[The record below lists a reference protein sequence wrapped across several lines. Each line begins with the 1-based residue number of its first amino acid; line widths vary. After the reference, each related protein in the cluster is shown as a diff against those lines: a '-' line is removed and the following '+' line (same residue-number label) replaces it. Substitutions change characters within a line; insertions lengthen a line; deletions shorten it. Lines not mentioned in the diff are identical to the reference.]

1 MWRYLVIDEAHRIKN
16 EQSVLAQVRRTAT
29 ATTTAASSTSPLL
42 PVLAQNVRLFSTH
55 FRLLITGTP
64 LQNNL
69 HELWAM
75 LNFLLPDI
83 FEDAAQVCTACPAR
97 RCPGAPTRCTRC
109 CPAARRSALPLTAP
123 HARRRARSPL
133 PVLAAAQFDEWF
145 NLEGTEAQ
153 PADVLA
159 QLHKILRPFLLRRLK
174 AEVEKDLPAKKEIKL
189 LIGMSEMQTVWYASV
204 LSKNIDV
211 LNAMMGG
218 SRTRM
223 LNILMQLRKCAN
235 HPYLFEGAEQPP
247 FTTDERLIQNS
258 GKMVL
263 LDKLLRR
270 LQPKGHRVLI
280 FSQMTRMLDILEDY
294 CGTMQDAPRT
304 HAAAPRRTA
313 HPPPPPSPSHPAL
326 RPHP

>member
-1 MWRYLVIDEAHRIKN
+1 M
-16 EQSVLAQVRRTAT
+16 
-29 ATTTAASSTSPLL
+29 
-42 PVLAQNVRLFSTH
+42 RLFSTH

-109 CPAARRSALPLTAP
+109 CPAARRSPLPLTAP

-174 AEVEKDLPAKKEIKL
+174 AEVEPW
-189 LIGMSEMQTVWYASV
+189 T
-204 LSKNIDV
+204 
-211 LNAMMGG
+211 
-218 SRTRM
+218 SRPR
-223 LNILMQLRKCAN
+223 RRSHCS
-235 HPYLFEGAEQPP
+235 
-247 FTTDERLIQNS
+247 S
-258 GKMVL
+258 GC
-263 LDKLLRR
+263 RR
-270 LQPKGHRVLI
+270 CKP
-280 FSQMTRMLDILEDY
+280 
-294 CGTMQDAPRT
+294 CGTRPSS
-304 HAAAPRRTA
+304 RRT
-313 HPPPPPSPSHPAL
+313 STCST
-326 RPHP
+326 R

>member
-1 MWRYLVIDEAHRIKN
+1 M
-16 EQSVLAQVRRTAT
+16 
-29 ATTTAASSTSPLL
+29 
-42 PVLAQNVRLFSTH
+42 
-55 FRLLITGTP
+55 
-64 LQNNL
+64 
-69 HELWAM
+69 
-75 LNFLLPDI
+75 
-83 FEDAAQVCTACPAR
+83 
-97 RCPGAPTRCTRC
+97 
-109 CPAARRSALPLTAP
+109 
-123 HARRRARSPL
+123 
-133 PVLAAAQFDEWF
+133 LAAAQFDEWF

-294 CGTMQDAPRT
+294 CGTMQDASRT

-313 HPPPPPSPSHPAL
+313 HPPPPPPSHPAP
-326 RPHP
+326 RPRP